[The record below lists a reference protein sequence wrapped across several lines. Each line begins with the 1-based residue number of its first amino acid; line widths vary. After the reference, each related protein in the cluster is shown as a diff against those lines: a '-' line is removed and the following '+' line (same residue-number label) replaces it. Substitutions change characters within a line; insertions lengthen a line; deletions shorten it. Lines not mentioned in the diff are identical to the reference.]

1 MGVEKQVQNLGYAGG
16 GLRREGRYR
25 HVHGQLAQALA
36 HVERHRVEHGAHACP
51 AGGRAGH
58 GEVAA
63 LAVPQRAAARAF
75 AAVAHIAQGAG
86 AGQHQGQVAVAQRR
100 RGHAGG
106 HGLHGGQRG
115 LGLQKHALH
124 AQGRIPRGTHR
135 VRDVQAQAAVQRPAV
150 GIAQLRGVV
159 DHRPGKARVLQGVQ
173 PRGGLLLKPAEHDP
187 RQLQQRFS
195 APCRGDALGLGDRED
210 QVLQLLRRIRLALG
224 RIGKAGGQRGQLT
237 HGMGG
242 IGRHFKRLYSVG
254 RGLAALFQQLVQR
267 LAAQLVPGGAGQE
280 AEAPLPRLGGE
291 AVHDKRRAAGLA
303 EGALNAGQRVLLGGL
318 RLVGA
323 VDADPVAV
331 VVAGGQLDAAVL
343 HAAAQ
348 FIVHGHALQLAAEQ
362 LAGLG
367 RGGAGRRG
375 VGLGAHAEHFA
386 VVAVR
391 QVAVGEARARED
403 VPHELFVV
411 GLARA
416 DCAAGRDDCRR
427 VLGRAQAALDFHAGD
442 TRVHQLPQ
450 MRDVVH
456 VLQAQMAGFARLAGL

>member
-1 MGVEKQVQNLGYAGG
+1 M
-16 GLRREGRYR
+16 
-25 HVHGQLAQALA
+25 
-36 HVERHRVEHGAHACP
+36 
-51 AGGRAGH
+51 
-58 GEVAA
+58 
-63 LAVPQRAAARAF
+63 
-75 AAVAHIAQGAG
+75 AVAE
-86 AGQHQGQVAVAQRR
+86 RR

-106 HGLHGGQRG
+106 HGLHGRQRG

-124 AQGRIPRGTHR
+124 PQGRIPRGAHR

-150 GIAQLRGVV
+150 GIAQLCGVV
-159 DHRPGKARVLQGVQ
+159 DHRPGKTRVLQGVQ
-173 PRGGLLLKPAEHDP
+173 PRGGLLLKSAEHDP
-187 RQLQQRFS
+187 RQLQQRFPP
-195 APCRGDALGLGDRED
+195 PCLGDALGFGDWEN
-210 QVLQLLRRIRLALG
+210 QVLQLLHRLRRALG
-224 RIGKAGGQRGQLT
+224 RIGKAGGQRGQLP

-242 IGRHFKRLYSVG
+242 IGRHFKRLYGVG
-254 RGLAALFQQLVQR
+254 RDLAALFQQLVQR

-280 AEAPLPRLGGE
+280 AEAPLPRRGGK

-303 EGALNAGQRVLLGGL
+303 EGALNTGQRILLGRL

-323 VDADPVAV
+323 VNADPVAV

-348 FIVHGHALQLAAEQ
+348 FIVYGHALQLAAEQ
-362 LAGLG
+362 LACLG

-375 VGLGAHAEHFA
+375 VGLGAHTEHLA

-416 DCAAGRDDCRR
+416 DRAAGCDDCRR
-427 VLGRAQAALDFHAGD
+427 VLGRAQAALDLHAGD

-450 MRDVVH
+450 VRDVVH
-456 VLQAQMAGFARLAGL
+456 VL